1 MSINKILVSQQ
12 TPVNPAPYTTLQ
24 DKYNVAIEFRQFFKV
39 EPLSSKEFRAQR
51 VNVLDYSAVVFSS
64 KHAIDAYFHICE
76 ELRIKVPETMKYFC
90 TTEAV
95 ANYLQKHI
103 VYRKRKIFFG
113 NGTPQS
119 VIDAIGSKHKEE
131 KFLMTTS
138 DSGNAEAY
146 TSLFE
151 NSGLEYK
158 AAAFIKSVSQD
169 VKDMDIKAYDLVVV
183 FNPYDIKSL
192 YENYPDFQQGNTK
205 FITYG
210 KTVVKSMEEAG
221 LEAVIKAPNPDCS
234 SVASAIE
241 CYLKNIA

>member
-119 VIDAIGSKHKEE
+119 VIDAIGSKHKGE
-131 KFLMTTS
+131 KFLITTS

-151 NSGLEYK
+151 KNGLEYK

-221 LEAVIKAPNPDCS
+221 LEMVIKAPNPDCS

-241 CYLKNIA
+241 CYLKDNA